1 MGRAVTGTPTDG
13 QDGTPPGAGLLTPQL
28 RSSTT
33 EVEEHVRFIGDP
45 DRITNL
51 LRQLS
56 AVTDGDSDSRG
67 VTRLAFTK
75 REREAHS
82 LFADWMSELGLDVRT
97 DPAGNTIAERPGE
110 HAKPAIGTGSHLDS
124 VPEGGSF
131 DGIAGVVA
139 AVEVARLLVDYD
151 VVHDRPIRFVAF
163 AGEEGARFGQ
173 ACIGSKAVGGL
184 WTSGELARLRDADG
198 VSLAEAMREL
208 GFEPGRMSEAKWN
221 ADDWAGFVELHVE
234 QGQVLEHDGKSIG
247 IVDLIS
253 GSTRFELT
261 FDGQA
266 SHTGSTPMSLRH
278 DALAAAAEVVLLAEE
293 IATDPSHRGTRC
305 TVGKLEVSPG
315 SITTIPGHVR
325 LWVDVRDVDSGRQR
339 ETADEIVRRARL
351 KCKDRGVTLT
361 PRLLSDSSPVVLPAW
376 IRRIISAEC
385 DRSAT
390 SYKVM
395 NSGASHDT
403 QMVNH
408 AVPAGLIFVP
418 SRAGLSHVPEEWTS
432 STDLALGVSVLTRTL
447 LALDEQL
454 TGLGR

>member
-1 MGRAVTGTPTDG
+1 M
-13 QDGTPPGAGLLTPQL
+13 
-28 RSSTT
+28 
-33 EVEEHVRFIGDP
+33 GDP
-45 DRITNL
+45 DRITDL

-56 AVTDGDSDSRG
+56 AITEGGSESRG

-82 LFADWMSELGLDVRT
+82 LFADWMTALGLSVRT
-97 DPAGNTIAERPGE
+97 DAAGNTIAERPGK
-110 HAKPAIGTGSHLDS
+110 HARPAIGTGSHLDS
-124 VPEGGSF
+124 VPEGGRF

-139 AVEVARLLVDYD
+139 AVEVARVLAESD
-151 VVHDRPIRFVAF
+151 VAHDRPMRFVAF

-184 WTSGELARLRDADG
+184 WTAEELARLHDADG
-198 VSLAEAMREL
+198 ISLADAMRAV
-208 GFEPGRMSEAKWN
+208 GIDPGRISEAKWN

-234 QGQVLEHDGKSIG
+234 QGQVLEHDGYSIG

-253 GSTRFELT
+253 GSTRFELA

-278 DALAAAAEVVLLAEE
+278 DALVAAAEVILLAEE

-305 TVGKLEVSPG
+305 TVGKLEVAPG
-315 SITTIPGHVR
+315 SITTIPGHVK

-351 KCKDRGVTLT
+351 KCEGRGVTLT

-376 IRRIISAEC
+376 IRKIVSAEC
-385 DRSAT
+385 ERSAT

-395 NSGASHDT
+395 YSGASHDT

-408 AVPAGLIFVP
+408 MVPAGLIFVP
-418 SRAGLSHVPEEWTS
+418 SRGGLSHVPEEWTS
-432 STDLALGVSVLTRTL
+432 SSDLALGVSVLTRTL
-447 LALDEQL
+447 LALDAHLSE
-454 TGLGR
+454 LGR